1 MKKHSRFVL
10 TATVLALFLLIAGQ
24 GLCKD
29 TKLLFATG
37 GVSGTF
43 YPLGGAI
50 AQVWNQK
57 IAGLNVTVQATGGS
71 LENVRLL
78 GSKDAEVAICMND
91 IAYYGQHPPHGG
103 PHVRLLLRDRGRHYS
118 ACVPGGHGR
127 GCHRQIGPDENGS
140 ECD

>member
-1 MKKHSRFVL
+1 MKKRSSTLLTTIVL
-10 TATVLALFLLIAGQ
+10 VLFLLITGQ

-57 IAGLNVTVQATGGS
+57 ISGLNVTVQATGG
-71 LENVRLL
+71 
-78 GSKDAEVAICMND
+78 
-91 IAYYGQHPPHGG
+91 
-103 PHVRLLLRDRGRHYS
+103 
-118 ACVPGGHGR
+118 
-127 GCHRQIGPDENGS
+127 
-140 ECD
+140 